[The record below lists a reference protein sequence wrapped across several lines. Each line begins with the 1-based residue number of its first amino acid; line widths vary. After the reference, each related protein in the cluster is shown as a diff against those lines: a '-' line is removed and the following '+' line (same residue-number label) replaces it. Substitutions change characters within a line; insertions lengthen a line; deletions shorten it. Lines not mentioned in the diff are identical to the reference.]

1 MTDTENPTSQALAVK
16 DSSPRALV
24 RRYETRFTSVLPSH
38 IKSETWLN
46 VTLGALKKGKLAT
59 DGTGRTVLE
68 VAATNNIV
76 AFMQS
81 LTDAARLGLEPG
93 TEQYY
98 LTPRKVKGRLEIL
111 GIVGYQGLV
120 ELIYRAG
127 AVSSVIAECVYE
139 HDEFYYQPGRD
150 ERPIHKIDWDAP
162 ARGKLRLAYGY
173 CVMKDGATSK
183 VIVLNRADIDR
194 IKKSSV
200 GSDGQYSPWVTA
212 ESAMWLKSVVRQLA
226 KWVPT
231 SAEYVREQLR
241 AERDVAAETAEDAHQ
256 DADDRSDFGQETTP
270 ADDDGRSMGD
280 IIDAEI
286 VHEPADANDDDAWDD
301 EPPAEMRDDSE
312 AVAS

>member
-1 MTDTENPTSQALAVK
+1 MSSSEPTTIGQAVAVK
-16 DSSPRALV
+16 DSSPRGLV
-24 RRYETRFTSVLPSH
+24 RQYEQRFTSVLPSH
-38 IKSETWLN
+38 IKPETWMN
-46 VTLGALKKGKLAT
+46 VTLGALKKGKLAAG
-59 DGTGRTVLE
+59 DRHGRTELE
-68 VAATNNIV
+68 VAASNNVV

-127 AVSSVIAECVYE
+127 AVSSVIVECVYSNDTFE
-139 HDEFYYQPGRD
+139 YMPGRD
-150 ERPIHKIDWDAP
+150 ERPIHTIDWDSP
-162 ARGKLRLAYGY
+162 DRGQLRLAYGY

-183 VIVLNRADIDR
+183 VVVLNRTDIDR
-194 IKKSSV
+194 IKKSSQ
-200 GSDGQYSPWVTA
+200 GSSGQYSPWVTN
-212 ESAMWLKSVVRQLA
+212 EPAMWLKSVARQLS

-231 SAEYVREQLR
+231 SAEYIREQLR
-241 AERDVAAETAEDAHQ
+241 AVRDVNAETAATASGAGD
-256 DADDRSDFGQETTP
+256 DDRSDFGQPSTP
-270 ADDDGRSMGD
+270 DVDENRSMGD

-286 VHEPADANDDDAWDD
+286 VHEGDDDSLWDS

-312 AVAS
+312 VGS